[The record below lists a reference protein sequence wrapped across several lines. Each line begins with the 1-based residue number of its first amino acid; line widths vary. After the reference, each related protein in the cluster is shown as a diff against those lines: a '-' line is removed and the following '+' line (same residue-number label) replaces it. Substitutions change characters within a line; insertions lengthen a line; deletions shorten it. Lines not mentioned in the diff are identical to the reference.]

1 VSYTKYNNSNK
12 GVLVRHILSAE
23 QFTVEQLADIFART
37 DEMRGQLDHNRQV
50 LVERHKGIIAA
61 TLFYEP
67 STRTRLSFESA
78 AQRLGMGIIST
89 ENAKE
94 FSSNIKGETLEDS
107 IITVSKYADVIIL
120 RHSEDDSAERAANAS
135 DVPII
140 NAGAGKGEHPTQA
153 LLDLYTIKHA
163 KGRTDNLH
171 IVIGGDLE
179 HGRTARSLARLL
191 ALYSGNRITFVST
204 PELQIGDDI
213 KTYLD
218 SKGIQHAQT
227 SDLSPALHSAD
238 VVYWTRLQK
247 ERHTGGNMQSN
258 FSIGQAELDVMPDD
272 AIILHPLPRNDE
284 IQTIVDNDPRARYF
298 DQVQNGL
305 YVRMALLDMLATK
318 SED

>member
-1 VSYTKYNNSNK
+1 MN
-12 GVLVRHILSAE
+12 HILSAE
-23 QFTVEQLADIFART
+23 QFTSEQLSELFELADELRGLIDTDRRT
-37 DEMRGQLDHNRQV
+37 LS
-50 LVERHKGIIAA
+50 ERHKGTVAA

-78 AQRLGMGIIST
+78 AARMGMGIIST

-107 IITVSKYADVIIL
+107 IMTVSKYADVIVL
-120 RHSEDDSAERAANAS
+120 RHSDDDSAVRAAKIS
-135 DVPII
+135 GVPIV

-171 IVIGGDLE
+171 IVIGGDLK
-179 HGRTARSLARLL
+179 HGRTARSLARLI
-191 ALYSGNRITFVST
+191 ALYPNNRITFVST
-204 PELQIGDDI
+204 PELQIGGDI
-213 KTYLD
+213 KDYLN
-218 SKGIQHAQT
+218 SQGISHAET
-227 SDLSPALHSAD
+227 DALSPALRTAD

-247 ERHTGGNMQSN
+247 ERLADPGTVSN
-258 FSIGQAELDVMPDD
+258 FSIGQAELDVMPKD

-284 IQTIVDNDPRARYF
+284 IQTIVDSDPRAKYF

-305 YVRMALLDMLATK
+305 YIRMALFDMLMNDLK
-318 SED
+318 K